1 MISITYLLIGV
12 QVILSIMALRDP
24 TLKFRMI
31 FSPSIIRHR
40 QEYFRFLTSGFIH
53 ADYLHLFFNM
63 WALFLFGQPV
73 EEFLVSYY
81 GFKGTYFFLL
91 LFISGVVMANL
102 PDYWLKR
109 YQPSYLSLGAS
120 GGVSSVVFASIL
132 LSPLT
137 KLIIFPIPVP
147 MPAWVFAILYTA
159 YSVYME
165 RRQMDHVN
173 HLAHVIGGI
182 WGVVFMT
189 LLEPALLPAFLQQIM
204 STF

>member
-1 MISITYLLIGV
+1 MSITYLLIGV
-12 QVILSIMALRDP
+12 QVILSIMAFRDS

-31 FSPSIIRHR
+31 FSPAIIRNR
-40 QEYFRFLTSGFIH
+40 KEYFRFLTSGFIH

-73 EEFLVSYY
+73 EDFLVSYY
-81 GFKGTYFFLL
+81 GLKGTYFFLL
-91 LFISGVVMANL
+91 LFISGVIMANL

-120 GGVSSVVFASIL
+120 GGVSSIVFASIL

-137 KLIIFPIPVP
+137 KLVIFPIPIP

-173 HLAHVIGGI
+173 HLAHVIGGV
-182 WGVVFMT
+182 WGILFMT
-189 LLEPALLPAFLQQIM
+189 LLEPAILPVFFQQIL
-204 STF
+204 SSF

>member
-12 QVILSIMALRDP
+12 QVILSIMAFRDP

-182 WGVVFMT
+182 WGIVFMT

>member
-12 QVILSIMALRDP
+12 QVILSIMAFRDP
-24 TLKFRMI
+24 ILKFRMI

-182 WGVVFMT
+182 WGIVFMT

>member
-12 QVILSIMALRDP
+12 QVILSIMAFRDP

-109 YQPSYLSLGAS
+109 FQPSYLSLGAS

-182 WGVVFMT
+182 WGIVFMT

>member
-12 QVILSIMALRDP
+12 QVILSIMAFRDP

>member
-12 QVILSIMALRDP
+12 QVILSIMAFRDP

-91 LFISGVVMANL
+91 LFISSVLMANL

-182 WGVVFMT
+182 WGIVFMT